1 MTERD
6 KRILG
11 EFTPYIIFKN
21 SSKQSQVGLRSI
33 RDKKKG
39 GCWASFFL

>member
-6 KRILG
+6 KKILD
-11 EFTPYIIFKN
+11 EFTPYVIFKN

-33 RDKKKG
+33 KDKKKEAVG
-39 GCWASFFL
+39 PPFL

>member
-11 EFTPYIIFKN
+11 EFTPYEVFKN
-21 SSKQSQVGLRSI
+21 SSNKSQVRLRSTK
-33 RDKKKG
+33 DKKKEAVG
-39 GCWASFFL
+39 PPFL